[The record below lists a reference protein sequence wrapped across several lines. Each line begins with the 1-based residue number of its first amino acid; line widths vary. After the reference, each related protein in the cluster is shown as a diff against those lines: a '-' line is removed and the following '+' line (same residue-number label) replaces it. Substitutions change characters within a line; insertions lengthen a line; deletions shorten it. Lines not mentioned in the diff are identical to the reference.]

1 MVRPGA
7 TALALVSILLMA
19 ALGACLPGAAP
30 ALAPPTLRLDVEGSG
45 LVRLDLTAAA
55 PSARARLVLEVTNPN
70 RVSLQMQRFEGALWL
85 GDVRAAPVRAAE
97 TLTLPARSSARLVLE
112 VDLSSEQFG
121 LLEPSFAEALAGRPV
136 DYRLDGQFALLLVDS
151 DERLDAP
158 ALVSGSLPSRLLPRP
173 PRLAL
178 DRAASGVRSV
188 GFDQVVIEL
197 ALLLHND
204 GSVGLE
210 ARAADLRL
218 ALGGRDVA
226 TVQVP
231 TVVLAPG
238 ASTPVVQTVVL
249 NPVQLGAAIVTELTR
264 IAAGERGSV
273 EVSLRGPW
281 ELAVPGL
288 WSRTTAVEELL
299 RARLE

>member
-1 MVRPGA
+1 MVRPRA
-7 TALALVSILLMA
+7 TSLALVSVLLVA
-19 ALGACLPGAAP
+19 SLGACLPGAAP
-30 ALAPPTLRLDVEGSG
+30 ALAPPTLRLDVEASG
-45 LVRLDLTAAA
+45 LARLDLTSAM
-55 PSARARLVLEVTNPN
+55 PSASVRLVLEVANPN
-70 RVSLQMQRFEGALWL
+70 PVALQLLGFEGALWL
-85 GDVRAAPVRAAE
+85 DDVRAASVRAAQ
-97 TLTLPARSSARLVLE
+97 TPTLPARSSARLVLD

-121 LLEPSFAEALAGRPV
+121 LLGPSFAEALAGRPL
-136 DYRLDGQFALLLVDS
+136 DYRLDGQFALLVVGS

-158 ALVSGSLPSRLLPRP
+158 ALVSASLPSQLVPRP

-178 DRAASGVRSV
+178 DRAASEVRSV
-188 GFDQVVIEL
+188 SFDQVVIEMTL
-197 ALLLHND
+197 VLHND

-210 ARAADLRL
+210 VRATDLRL

-238 ASTPVVQTVVL
+238 ASTTVRQTVVL